1 MFSNRVKILVTI
13 LLISSLL
20 TEQLAA
26 ANTVNHCYAKKAVYV
41 VNSKRQVVGKIKKGT
56 SFCYLQYRSGWVQF
70 KYYGKKR
77 YASTRNLVLDNSLHS
92 YVNNHPYRFSQQI
105 KVTKRCEVLNSTGK
119 KKLYISSKGEHFKI
133 FGEYGQYF
141 HVLVDGKEGLLK
153 KTAGVPYYYVEVTA
167 FNAVTGN
174 SKRARVLNYAKQF
187 IGNPYVWGG
196 TSLTSGV
203 DCSGYTM
210 QIMKKFGVSLPHYSG
225 AQAQC
230 GKKVT
235 RDQVRPG
242 DLLFYVHGSRIG
254 HVTLYAGNNRM
265 YEAKGRQYGIV
276 ESPVD
281 WSKVYCIRNV
291 LD

>member
-1 MFSNRVKILVTI
+1 
-13 LLISSLL
+13 
-20 TEQLAA
+20 
-26 ANTVNHCYAKKAVYV
+26 
-41 VNSKRQVVGKIKKGT
+41 
-56 SFCYLQYRSGWVQF
+56 
-70 KYYGKKR
+70 
-77 YASTRNLVLDNSLHS
+77 
-92 YVNNHPYRFSQQI
+92 
-105 KVTKRCEVLNSTGK
+105 
-119 KKLYISSKGEHFKI
+119 
-133 FGEYGQYF
+133 
-141 HVLVDGKEGLLK
+141 
-153 KTAGVPYYYVEVTA
+153 
-167 FNAVTGN
+167 
-174 SKRARVLNYAKQF
+174 
-187 IGNPYVWGG
+187 
-196 TSLTSGV
+196 
-203 DCSGYTM
+203 M